1 MPLNRKTLDALLEV
15 DSEGEEELGESQSVD
30 LQTRLTPLKHLSFL
44 RRNLDF
50 SLPGKPSYKQEE
62 REKSRGGEESEH
74 GRGKVVGRAV
84 IIARQVGLGARRPI
98 CSTWQPGNQA
108 QADPSRQESQGGNQM
123 DNRQITGRGHCPD
136 KSPSVLSK

>member
-62 REKSRGGEESEH
+62 RGKSRGGEESEH
-74 GRGKVVGRAV
+74 GRGKVVGCTV
-84 IIARQVGLGARRPI
+84 IIARQVELGAR
-98 CSTWQPGNQA
+98 
-108 QADPSRQESQGGNQM
+108 
-123 DNRQITGRGHCPD
+123 
-136 KSPSVLSK
+136 